1 MHVLILMNL
10 IPKSN
15 ESVPHGEQR
24 EIQEL
29 QRTGENEFTGKVVIV
44 SNFLMKLKVLN
55 LRLAETSKVNLN
67 YSNSLHNSWNDAV
80 WHILRYACGS
90 D

>member
-1 MHVLILMNL
+1 MNL

-67 YSNSLHNSWNDAV
+67 YSNSLHNS
-80 WHILRYACGS
+80 
-90 D
+90 

>member
-1 MHVLILMNL
+1 MNL

-55 LRLAETSKVNLN
+55 LRLAKTSKVNLS
-67 YSNSLHNSWNDAV
+67 YSNSLHNS
-80 WHILRYACGS
+80 
-90 D
+90 

>member
-15 ESVPHGEQR
+15 ESVPHREQR

-29 QRTGENEFTGKVVIV
+29 RRTGENEFTGKVVIV

-55 LRLAETSKVNLN
+55 LRLAKTSKVNLN
-67 YSNSLHNSWNDAV
+67 YSNSLHNS
-80 WHILRYACGS
+80 
-90 D
+90 